1 MAKQILYSE
10 DARKRLKAGVDK
22 VANVVKVTL
31 GPKGR
36 NVVLEEGFGSP
47 TITNDGVT
55 IAKKI
60 EVEDKIENVG
70 AEIVKEVA
78 SKTNDVAGD
87 GTTTAAV
94 LAQAIIGEG
103 LKNVTAGANPLALR
117 RGLEKATG
125 RVVEFLKQ
133 MSKPVS
139 TKEGRAQVAT
149 ISAEDPELGNLIAE
163 VMEEVGKDGVVTV
176 EESQTFGIQ
185 KEIVKGLQFDR
196 GYISPYMV
204 TNAERM
210 EAVLEDPYILIT
222 DKKIS
227 SVQDI
232 LPTLEVVAKTGKKEL
247 VIIADDVEG
256 DALAT
261 LVVNK
266 LRGIFQTL
274 AVKAPGFGDRKKEML
289 EDIAPVPGAQ
299 VISEELGLKLE
310 NVELSQLGSA
320 RRIVA
325 TKENTTIVEGKGE
338 KEKIEDRI
346 KQIRS
351 VLKETTSEFDKEKL
365 EERLAKLSGG
375 VAVIKVGAATE
386 IEQKARQHKTEDAL
400 NATRAAV
407 EEGIVPG
414 GGVAL
419 IRAARDLESLHLE
432 DSEEHLAVK
441 ILRRALEEPIR
452 QIANNA
458 GKDGSVVAAE
468 VAKGEGGY
476 GYNAATDRYE
486 DLVQS
491 GVVDPT
497 KVVRVALENA
507 VSAASMLVTTEAVV
521 ADLPEKEG
529 KNPGMPGGMGGMG
542 GMGDSGPTTRKTPR
556 LIPPPDGNSRPPPPP
571 PGLRPRDDDL
581 EHTASLALAG
591 TWPCVD
597 CRARADWTEQ

>member
-1 MAKQILYSE
+1 MAKQILYGE

-22 VANVVKVTL
+22 VADVVKVTL

-36 NVVLEEGFGSP
+36 NVVLDEGFGSP

-60 EVEDKIENVG
+60 EVEDKIENIG

-78 SKTNDVAGD
+78 SKANDVAGD
-87 GTTTAAV
+87 GTTTATV

-117 RGLEKATG
+117 RGLEKATAHI
-125 RVVEFLKQ
+125 VAFLKG
-133 MSKPVS
+133 MSKRVS
-139 TKEGRAQVAT
+139 TKEEIAQVAT
-149 ISAEDPELGNLIAE
+149 ISAEDKELGNLIAE

-210 EAVLEDPYILIT
+210 EAVLEDAYILVT

-232 LPTLEVVAKTGKKEL
+232 LPTLEAVAKTGKKEL
-247 VIIADDVEG
+247 VIIADDLEG

-289 EDIAPVPGAQ
+289 EDIATITGAQ
-299 VISEELGLKLE
+299 MISEELGLKLE
-310 NVELSQLGSA
+310 NIELSQLGSA
-320 RRIVA
+320 RRVVA

-338 KEKIEDRI
+338 KDKIENRI
-346 KQIRS
+346 KQIRA
-351 VLKETTSEFDKEKL
+351 VLQESTSEFDKEKL
-365 EERLAKLSGG
+365 QERLAKLAGG
-375 VAVIKVGAATE
+375 VAVVKVGAATE
-386 IEQKARQHKTEDAL
+386 VEQKARQHKTEDAL

-419 IRAARDLESLHLE
+419 LRAAKDLERLHLE
-432 DSEEHLAVK
+432 DSEEQLALK

-452 QIANNA
+452 RIADNA

-486 DLVQS
+486 DLIQS

-507 VSAASMLVTTEAVV
+507 VSAASMLLTTEAVV

-529 KNPGMPGGMGGMG
+529 KNPGMPGGMGGM
-542 GMGDSGPTTRKTPR
+542 
-556 LIPPPDGNSRPPPPP
+556 
-571 PGLRPRDDDL
+571 
-581 EHTASLALAG
+581 EY
-591 TWPCVD
+591 
-597 CRARADWTEQ
+597 

>member
-10 DARKRLKAGVDK
+10 DARKRLKAGIDK
-22 VANVVKVTL
+22 VANAVKITL

-36 NVVLEEGFGSP
+36 NVVLDEGFGSP

-60 EVEDKIENVG
+60 EVEDKVENVG
-70 AEIVKEVA
+70 AEIIQEVA
-78 SKTNDVAGD
+78 SKANDVAGD
-87 GTTTAAV
+87 GTTTATV
-94 LAQAIIGEG
+94 LAQAIISEG
-103 LKNVTAGANPLALR
+103 LKNVTAGANPMALR
-117 RGLEKATG
+117 RGLEKVTEQ
-125 RVVEFLKQ
+125 VVKFLEQ
-133 MSKPVS
+133 MKKPIS
-139 TKEGRAQVAT
+139 TKEEMAQVAT
-149 ISAEDPELGNLIAE
+149 ISAEDRELGDLIAE

-210 EAVLEDPYILIT
+210 EAILEDAYILVT

-232 LPTLEVVAKTGKKEL
+232 LPVLEAIAKTGKKEL

-266 LRGIFQTL
+266 LRGIFQAL

-289 EDIAPVPGAQ
+289 QDIATVTGAQ
-299 VISEELGLKLE
+299 VIAEEVGLKLE
-310 NVELSQLGSA
+310 NVELSHLGSA
-320 RRIVA
+320 RRVVA
-325 TKENTTIVEGKGE
+325 TKDNTTIVEGKGD
-338 KEKIEDRI
+338 KENIEARM
-346 KQIRS
+346 KQIRTA
-351 VLKETTSEFDKEKL
+351 LAETTSEFDKEKL
-365 EERLAKLSGG
+365 QERLAKLSGG

-386 IEQKARQHKTEDAL
+386 VAQKARQHKTEDAL

-419 IRAARDLESLHLE
+419 IRAARSLDSFHLE
-432 DSEEHLAVK
+432 DPEEQLAVK
-441 ILRRALEEPIR
+441 ILRRALEEPLR
-452 QIANNA
+452 RIADNA

-468 VAKGEGGY
+468 VAKGEGAY

-486 DLVQS
+486 DLMQS
-491 GVVDPT
+491 GVVDPK
-497 KVVRVALENA
+497 KVVRVALQNA
-507 VSAASMLVTTEAVV
+507 VSAASMLLTTEVVV
-521 ADLPEKEG
+521 ADLPEKE
-529 KNPGMPGGMGGMG
+529 KAPAMPGGMGM
-542 GMGDSGPTTRKTPR
+542 S
-556 LIPPPDGNSRPPPPP
+556 
-571 PGLRPRDDDL
+571 
-581 EHTASLALAG
+581 EY
-591 TWPCVD
+591 
-597 CRARADWTEQ
+597 